1 MTRNASGAPAADHA
15 TSMRSIAASRFE
27 ICACKE
33 ARRSLIRPA
42 SARTWR
48 ASLPRRASARF
59 ALGIAQRIARLAGG
73 GLFLFELAADGV
85 DAPAQR
91 FEIFFLTCTPGRPG
105 DQPEQQKNNAVQTFA
120 FPCAATEATRRATS
134 AGSPR

>member
-1 MTRNASGAPAADHA
+1 LRLQGRTSFGDPPGLGAHLA
-15 TSMRSIAASRFE
+15 RFG
-27 ICACKE
+27 AE
-33 ARRSLIRPA
+33 ARE
-42 SARTWR
+42 R
-48 ASLPRRASARF
+48 AVRVRDRALR
-59 ALGIAQRIARLAGG
+59 IAQRIARLAGG
-73 GLFLFELAADGV
+73 GLFLFELAGDGV

-105 DQPEQQKNNAVQTFA
+105 DQPEQQKNNAVQTCA